1 MSQPITLQD
10 WVTVC
15 GSSAGDVV
23 LQRQEFYANVAAAA
37 KVVVRVDIMKLSDV
51 NLNIQTAKV
60 ADKKYWRTTKS
71 PTVNVTYVLTRDSG
85 QTAGFL
91 ENLLRW
97 QLYPTGANWQATF
110 RIQLYLK

>member
-15 GSSAGDVV
+15 GSSASDVL
-23 LQRQEFYANVAAAA
+23 LQRQEKYANVSGAA
-37 KVVVRVDIMKLSDV
+37 KVVARVDIMKLTNVD
-51 NLNIQTAKV
+51 LNIQTAKV
-60 ADKKYWRTTKS
+60 ADKKDWRTTKN
-71 PTVNVTYVLTRDSG
+71 PTSTVTYVLTRDSG

-97 QLYPTGANWQATF
+97 QLYPTGADWQATF